1 MDNNSAIIDRK
12 IVIYGTTPIINIL
25 TSRLPG
31 NVTRPIYLEYD
42 SRRKE
47 IDRIWANAENHYQML
62 QSYVSTVEALL
73 AISIF
78 YRRVMGHMQGA
89 VSFYKS
95 VNRNTSSMENECAIK
110 IGETILDSKQQRLIL
125 SAVIEFEQIQ
135 EKYQLTPE
143 FFEFSET
150 IQFMRN
156 CKDLFYKKEYEE
168 DNSI

>member
-1 MDNNSAIIDRK
+1 MSQS
-12 IVIYGTTPIINIL
+12 PIINIL
-25 TSRLPG
+25 TSGLLG

-42 SRRKE
+42 SRRRE
-47 IDRIWANAENHYQML
+47 LDRIWANPENHYQML
-62 QSYVSTVEALL
+62 QDYVSTVEALL

-78 YRRVMGHMQGA
+78 YRHVMGHMQGV

-95 VNRNTSSMENECAIK
+95 VKRNSGREKKCVIK
-110 IGETILDSKQQRLIL
+110 IGETIFDSKQQRYLL
-125 SAVIEFEQIQ
+125 SAVIKFEQIQ
-135 EKYQLTPE
+135 EKYQLTPM

>member
-1 MDNNSAIIDRK
+1 M
-12 IVIYGTTPIINIL
+12 GQPPIINIL

-31 NVTRPIYLEYD
+31 NVTRPIYLEYN
-42 SRRKE
+42 SRRRE
-47 IDRIWANAENHYQML
+47 LDRIWANPENHYQML
-62 QSYVSTVEALL
+62 QDYVSTVEALL

-78 YRRVMGHMQGA
+78 YRHVMGHMQGA

-95 VNRNTSSMENECAIK
+95 VNHNTSSMENECAIK

-125 SAVIEFEQIQ
+125 SAVIKFEEIQ

>member
-1 MDNNSAIIDRK
+1 M
-12 IVIYGTTPIINIL
+12 GQTPIINIL

-78 YRRVMGHMQGA
+78 YRHVMGHMNGA
-89 VSFYKS
+89 VSLYES
-95 VNRNTSSMENECAIK
+95 VNRNSSGMGGNE
-110 IGETILDSKQQRLIL
+110 
-125 SAVIEFEQIQ
+125 
-135 EKYQLTPE
+135 
-143 FFEFSET
+143 
-150 IQFMRN
+150 
-156 CKDLFYKKEYEE
+156 CKDLFYKKEDEE

>member
-1 MDNNSAIIDRK
+1 MGQS
-12 IVIYGTTPIINIL
+12 PIINIL

-31 NVTRPIYLEYD
+31 NVTRPIYLEYN
-42 SRRKE
+42 SRRRE
-47 IDRIWANAENHYQML
+47 LDRIWANPENHYQML
-62 QSYVSTVEALL
+62 QDYVSTVEALL

-78 YRRVMGHMQGA
+78 YRHVMGHMQGA

-95 VNRNTSSMENECAIK
+95 VNRNSGMNNECAIK
-110 IGETILDSKQQRLIL
+110 VGGMVLDGQQQKRLS
-125 SAVIEFEQIQ
+125 SAVIKFNQIQ
-135 EKYQLTPE
+135 EKYQLDSAL
-143 FFEFSET
+143 FEFSET

>member
-1 MDNNSAIIDRK
+1 MSQS
-12 IVIYGTTPIINIL
+12 PIINIL
-25 TSRLPG
+25 TSGLPG
-31 NVTRPIYLEYD
+31 NVTRHIYLEYN
-42 SRRKE
+42 SRRRE
-47 IDRIWANAENHYQML
+47 LDRIWANPENNYQML
-62 QSYVSTVEALL
+62 QDCVSTVEALL

-78 YRRVMGHMQGA
+78 YRHVMGHMQGA

-125 SAVIEFEQIQ
+125 SAVIKFEQIQ